1 MSQFIDYP
9 NRDLLVSDLANKL
22 AGDLRDVLATQDR
35 ASLIVPGGSSPGMI
49 FDVLCDANID
59 WASVDVMLSDE
70 RWVPETSERSNTH
83 VDK

>member
-22 AGDLRDVLATQDR
+22 AGALRDVLATQDR
-35 ASLIVPGGSSPGMI
+35 ASLIVPGGSTPGVI

-59 WASVDVMLSDE
+59 LSSSGSRRFLKNDTL
-70 RWVPETSERSNTH
+70 RGPDGVLSCA
-83 VDK
+83 